1 MKHAKNQPTLFP
13 LLARSKEEP
22 EVTTEN
28 TDSSDHGIT
37 LLEEQGRW
45 KARNVRY
52 VSGKWEQVRKEIPSF
67 ELIDFKLATDGFS
80 NPHLKTVVR
89 KPRNQIERPI
99 PLGTVSHSY
108 CLAQHT
114 DVADKCIEGI
124 KSVGIDVNLLTCNLG
139 LTELDEW
146 MHLRVYFPKNY
157 NHVAKDGNALGLR
170 LVCFNSVNASSRL
183 VLMLEWV
190 RFICSNGLVIKETL
204 AHVSDIHNEHLDIN
218 PIPEIIASGLSH
230 VEADIQH
237 LKNWESTEFSS
248 KALEQWVDTSLSESL
263 GVKAACRVYHIAK
276 TGHDVE
282 FADPFATGSPT
293 QKPVKVL
300 SPVPGAVSQSRT
312 LYDVSQA
319 ISWVLNSKNDPED
332 RVSHQ
337 LRIPKLIEQL
347 KACA

>member
-1 MKHAKNQPTLFP
+1 MSRDMEQLTLFP
-13 LLARSKEEP
+13 LPDSNGEES
-22 EVTTEN
+22 EMITEN
-28 TDSSDHGIT
+28 TNRSDHGIT

-52 VSGKWEQVRKEIPSF
+52 VSGNWTQVRKEIPSF
-67 ELIDFKLATDGFS
+67 ELTDFKLTADGFS

-146 MHLRVYFPKNY
+146 MHLRVYFPEDY
-157 NHVAKDGNALGLR
+157 NHVAKDGNSLGLR

-190 RFICSNGLVIKETL
+190 RFICSNGLVIKDTL
-204 AHVSDIHNEHLDIN
+204 AHLSDIHNERLDIT

-248 KALEQWVDTSLSESL
+248 KALEKWVDTSVCESL

-300 SPVPGAVSQSRT
+300 SPVPGAVKQSRT

-319 ISWVLNSKNDPED
+319 ISWVLNSKNDPEE

-337 LRIPKLIEQL
+337 LRIPKLIEDL
-347 KACA
+347 KSYI

>member
-1 MKHAKNQPTLFP
+1 MLTNNADN
-13 LLARSKEEP
+13 
-22 EVTTEN
+22 
-28 TDSSDHGIT
+28 SDEGIT
-37 LLEEQGRW
+37 LLDEQGRW

-52 VSGKWEQVRKEIPSF
+52 VSGKWSQVRKEIPTF
-67 ELIDFKLATDGFS
+67 ELADFKLESDGFS

-89 KPRNQIERPI
+89 IPRSKVERPI

-114 DVADKCIEGI
+114 DVADMCVEGI
-124 KSVGIDVNLLTCNLG
+124 KSVGIDINLLKCHLG
-139 LTELDEW
+139 LTEFDEW
-146 MHLRVYFPKNY
+146 MHLRIHFPDQY

-190 RFICSNGLVIKETL
+190 RFVCSNGLVIKDTL
-204 AHVSDIHNEHLDIN
+204 AHLSDIHNEHLDIT
-218 PIPEIIASGLSH
+218 PIPEKIAAGLSR
-230 VEADIQH
+230 VAADINH
-237 LKNWESTEFSS
+237 LKSWEASTFTLN
-248 KALEQWVDTSLSESL
+248 ALEQWVDTTLSESL
-263 GVKAACRVYHIAK
+263 GVKAACRVFHIAK

-282 FADPFATGSPT
+282 FADPFAPGSPT
-293 QKPVKVL
+293 EKPVKIL
-300 SPVPGAVSQSRT
+300 APVPGAVKQSRT